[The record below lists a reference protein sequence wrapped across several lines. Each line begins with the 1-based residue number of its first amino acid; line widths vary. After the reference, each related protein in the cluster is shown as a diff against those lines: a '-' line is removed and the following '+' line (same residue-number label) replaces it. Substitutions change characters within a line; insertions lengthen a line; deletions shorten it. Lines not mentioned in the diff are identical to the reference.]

1 MLLERLIAKQAEL
14 DDTDYEFAERLN
26 LPRSTWQ
33 AYRSGRIP
41 LPDKVA
47 KRVLVVFPDLE
58 REALSFLLGDA
69 SRLAPQANAKAT
81 DAA

>member
-14 DDTDYEFAERLN
+14 NDTDNEFAERLN

-41 LPDKVA
+41 LQDKVA

-58 REALSFLLGDA
+58 PEALSFLLGDA
-69 SRLAPQANAKAT
+69 SRLAQRDSTEAT